1 MIKKYFLILV
11 LTLFSF
17 CMSVCAESANF
28 EPFISMQPDITEN
41 QIRVALGFD
50 GEDIM
55 AIKETLT
62 YDANKLTLVE
72 VQALDNFIVTTSP
85 EKVDGKYRTLDILVD
100 SDYSFKESNY
110 AILVFEVKNTFK
122 KRNKTDLF
130 LYNYTASGPEKIK
143 FRSKGLI
150 STLNRVSVSEMN
162 FVLENI
168 TDSTKTKYWFL
179 NHIYIFV
186 IIGLIVVGAVVII
199 LLLPSSR
206 KKEARE
212 KAASDLLK
220 PENYDPNSAGVK
232 IDKAAIDN
240 IGKVEK
246 PIDMTQAIIVDENVK
261 PFGDIVGKF
270 DDTVNEVKAEK
281 TVNQV
286 NAFDGSLSASE
297 EIPKVTGE
305 HVDTGTNINGFDPF
319 NATIIKDTK
328 ENVNNISEEKTEVLE
343 TLEMPI
349 QNNNDELTVIN
360 PQTFENIEIPKL
372 NSDVSDNVPKDD
384 NNNNSNILSIL
395 LLLVIIPSLFTM
407 NVLADDGMSYQVDA
421 LRDALVGRSEYNKS
435 LDYNND
441 GTIDVLDIIETKDLS
456 NCSFDNLLSTDPGF
470 AELHGNSNNII
481 SSDPS
486 FVRPSAKGNI
496 FGGRKTTKKKTEK
509 ATNEKTTRKG
519 SSGGSSGFK
528 TTGERTT
535 RETTKRTQK
544 STSARQTTT
553 KVVSVKQK
561 YSVTINATNG
571 SVSPNSFQLETGKT
585 KSIAL
590 TANPGFVIDESASS
604 CSNISYSFSSAS
616 RLFLTN
622 VTNNAT
628 CTLKFV
634 PKGNVKVTLTYYI
647 GHGNSEPNEPSYT
660 YTSKSIDN
668 GGNGVYNQTWQTGVP
683 LPKGYQLKNSPTCGN
698 YNAGTFS
705 VTIPATST
713 TCKMYFDPIL
723 YNFKVSVSGQTTQI
737 NGGTLARIFY
747 GERKKVEFDAF
758 TSYSTVNCTGGNN
771 IRLSKSGKSPY
782 HYSFYYTHNTTSD
795 AVCTIS

>member
-17 CMSVCAESANF
+17 CMSVSAESANF

-85 EKVDGKYRTLDILVD
+85 EKVDGKYHTLDILVD
-100 SDYSFKESNY
+100 SDYSFNESNY
-110 AILVFEVKNTFK
+110 AILVFDVKNTFK
-122 KRNKTDLF
+122 KGNKTDLF

-186 IIGLIVVGAVVII
+186 IIGLIIVGAVVII

-212 KAASDLLK
+212 KATSDLLK

-281 TVNQV
+281 TVSQV

-343 TLEMPI
+343 TLEMPV

-360 PQTFENIEIPKL
+360 PQTFEDIEIPKL

-395 LLLVIIPSLFTM
+395 LLLVIIPSLLTM

-486 FVRPSAKGNI
+486 FVRPSSKGNI

-509 ATNEKTTRKG
+509 TTRKDSG
-519 SSGGSSGFK
+519 GGSSGFK
-528 TTGERTT
+528 TTGQRTT
-535 RETTKRTQK
+535 RETTERTQK

-553 KVVSVKQK
+553 KVVSVRQK

-571 SVSPNSFQLETGKT
+571 SVYPNSFQLETGKT

-590 TANPGFVIDESASS
+590 NANPGFVIDESASN
-604 CSNISYSFSSAS
+604 CSNISYSFSSTS

-683 LPKGYQLKNSPTCGN
+683 LPKGYKLKNSPTCGN

-723 YNFKVSVSGQTTQI
+723 YNFKVSVSGQATQI

-771 IRLSKSGKSPY
+771 IRLSKSGESPY